1 MATQKPEEMGIFA
14 ERYMNFLNLWTIYND
29 MLSGR
34 YVPSLNDDEWPPH
47 ITTMLMLY
55 GYFYSLI
62 EDSEDGLNGFRIW
75 REQFPSE
82 EAAIAA
88 VEAQVIP
95 FRDRLRIFR
104 NRVGFHGSR
113 TRAHES
119 AGLDLFA
126 QHSGTDIWNA
136 MKNFKSLAAALFAH
150 DLLEQ
155 GIGKHTKEQ
164 VRNWLDSVAK
174 CARQNVP
181 VSTVAAIAGTT

>member
-1 MATQKPEEMGIFA
+1 MASQRPEEMAIFA

-34 YVPSLNDDEWPPH
+34 YVPSLTDEEWPPQV
-47 ITTMLMLY
+47 TTMLLVY

-62 EDSEDGLNGFRIW
+62 EDSEDGVNGFRIW
-75 REQFPSE
+75 REHFPSE

-104 NRVGFHGSR
+104 NRLGFHGSR

-119 AGLDLFA
+119 AGFDLFA

-150 DLLEQ
+150 DLVER

-164 VRNWLDSVAK
+164 VRNWLDGVAE
-174 CARQNVP
+174 CARQNLP
-181 VSTVAAIAGTT
+181 VSTVAAIAGTK